1 MEIEAHSSHNSHFDS
16 DQTDVAASANMP
28 PHDPDES
35 TMTLALMPLAA
46 TKSERLVFSTRPEVL
61 LDQAQRIEVWPLP
74 EGEHTSID
82 ASSTRSSHL
91 LSSHLLMFARDMR
104 ESETVVGCELV
115 AYPCDLNGRVVSWTH
130 RFACCAL
137 NFPLASQK
145 LRLQIVNDMAT
156 LHHIENL
163 C

>member
-16 DQTDVAASANMP
+16 NQTDVESLASVLSHEPNASP
-28 PHDPDES
+28 TS
-35 TMTLALMPLAA
+35 LALIPLAA
-46 TKSERLVFSTRPEVL
+46 TKPERLVFSTRPEVL

-115 AYPCDLNGRVVSWTH
+115 AYPCDLNGRVVSWTY

>member
-1 MEIEAHSSHNSHFDS
+1 METEARSSHNLP
-16 DQTDVAASANMP
+16 DVTQVETHIEDKLNAASELN
-28 PHDPDES
+28 DS
-35 TMTLALMPLAA
+35 TTLLALMPSP
-46 TKSERLVFSTRPEVL
+46 KIERLIFSTRPEML
-61 LDQAQRIEVWPLP
+61 LEQAQRIEVWPLP